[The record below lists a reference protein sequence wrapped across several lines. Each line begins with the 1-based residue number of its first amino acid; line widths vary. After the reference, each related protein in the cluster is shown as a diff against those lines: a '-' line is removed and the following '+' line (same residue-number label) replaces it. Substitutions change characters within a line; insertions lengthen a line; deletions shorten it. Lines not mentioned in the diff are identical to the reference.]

1 MEHIIRAIVQ
11 PLMKRIKVEWMA
23 RMPQEGVPPSKT
35 QGVVRTSFTVMSDGS
50 IKDVVIT
57 QPSAIATFNDAAK
70 AAILASHHPRR
81 WLTDPATEA
90 FPADIHRESLQIR
103 LEFLYNLKCPASR

>member
-1 MEHIIRAIVQ
+1 
-11 PLMKRIKVEWMA
+11 
-23 RMPQEGVPPSKT
+23 MPQEGVPPSKT

-57 QPSAIATFNDAAK
+57 QPPAIATFNDSAK

-81 WLTDPATEA
+81 LLTDPATEA
-90 FPADIHRESLQIR
+90 FPADIHSESLQIR
-103 LEFLYNLKCPASR
+103 LEFLYNLKCPASS